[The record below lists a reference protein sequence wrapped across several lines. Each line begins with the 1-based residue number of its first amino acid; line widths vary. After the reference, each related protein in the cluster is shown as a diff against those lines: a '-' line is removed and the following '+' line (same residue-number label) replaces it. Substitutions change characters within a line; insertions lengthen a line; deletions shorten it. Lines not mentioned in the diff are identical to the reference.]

1 MELIIMRHGIAIDRE
16 EFLKKNIEEHLRPLT
31 VKGRK
36 KIQKIAYELLDMIDE
51 IDLVVTSP
59 LLRAKQ
65 TADILAQ
72 MFYDTQLVEI
82 PELSPNSQPE
92 LMLKWLRMQ
101 ARHKKRILIVGHEPH
116 LSILISFLVTG
127 QKQSFIQLKK
137 GGFAV
142 LKVEDFARVQ
152 AGQCQLLA
160 LATPKMILN

>member
-1 MELIIMRHGIAIDRE
+1 MELIIMRHGIAVDRE
-16 EFLKKNIEEHLRPLT
+16 EYLKKNVEDHLRPLT
-31 VKGRK
+31 MKGRK
-36 KIQKIAYELLDMIDE
+36 KIQKIAYELLDMIE
-51 IDLVVTSP
+51 GFDLVVTSP
-59 LLRAKQ
+59 YLRAKQ

-101 ARHKKRILIVGHEPH
+101 ARQKKRILVVGHEPH
-116 LSILISFLVTG
+116 LSILISYLVTG

-142 LKVEDFARVQ
+142 LKVEDFSKVQ
-152 AGQCQLLA
+152 AGHCQLLA